1 MQTLNRV
8 PPLAYIVVGTVL
20 ALLGLW
26 MVLAPH
32 AAQAQGTMPALTG
45 PNLGIERAQTL
56 DGGRH
61 LDAGR

>member
-8 PPLAYIVVGTVL
+8 PPLAYIILGTAL

-26 MVLAPH
+26 LMLAPNT
-32 AAQAQGTMPALTG
+32 AQAQGMVPALTG
-45 PNLGIERAQTL
+45 PDLGIERAQAL
-56 DGGRH
+56 DGGRR